1 MVNQSN
7 PGFLLIR
14 LVSQFPGD
22 AYQPIL
28 VMCELCGKVCKS
40 AGSLRSHMVTHNT
53 ELFSCDICNKKYVSS
68 ATEKCQKN
76 LLIKMW
82 LDSRFKS
89 ARGVKKHQICHSD
102 EKQFS
107 CKECDFQTR
116 RIESL
121 KNHMRI
127 HRNERR
133 FECDICFKK
142 FTLSNGL
149 RVS

>member
-1 MVNQSN
+1 M
-7 PGFLLIR
+7 
-14 LVSQFPGD
+14 
-22 AYQPIL
+22 
-28 VMCELCGKVCKS
+28 
-40 AGSLRSHMVTHNT
+40 
-53 ELFSCDICNKKYVSS
+53 
-68 ATEKCQKN
+68 
-76 LLIKMW
+76 
-82 LDSRFKS
+82 
-89 ARGVKKHQICHSD
+89 HQICHSD

-149 RVS
+149 RVSWETFFDFCLFSSDHKLQFTRPKKYFWRERP